1 MPPINIPEQFIHSAR
16 SLFSSGGST
25 VVAVSG
31 GSDSVALL
39 FLLHE
44 FRERLGISRL
54 VVAHVNHGLRGA
66 ESDGDEQLVRQHAET
81 LGLDCFCRLLD
92 GHAPEDPGMEAWA
105 REERY
110 RFFNEIRRNSEANL
124 IATGHT
130 LDDQAETVLMRIIRG
145 AGLNGLR
152 GIAPS
157 REDGV
162 VRPLLQC
169 RKQDLEA
176 WLGDRG
182 IAFRVDRSNADHRF
196 LRNRIRHTVLPKLAA
211 LQPNAAEHIAA
222 LAAEADL
229 QWQAL
234 GKSVAAWIDRSLF
247 APDATSFQLKTDLF
261 SDTVVASEALRQLLS
276 EKGIHPTHNRITEI
290 LTHSTRTGGTFL
302 LPGKWRYR
310 CARGVLCFYKK
321 LPRFRIQAAVPGV
334 LLCPEGGRK
343 ITIEP
348 VRELPDLLDM
358 GRWMVMIDGAS
369 VGSALIYRT
378 ISTEDTFIPFG
389 IQGEVNVLHFLS
401 KQGVP
406 RPLRERTGI
415 LTTMDNKPVWLHG
428 IRLDERF
435 RVTKATK
442 SLIKLQS
449 ESIL

>member
-1 MPPINIPEQFIHSAR
+1 MSRINIPEQFIHFAR
-16 SLFSSGGST
+16 TLFPYGCST

-39 FLLHE
+39 FLLQE

-66 ESDGDEQLVRQHAET
+66 ESDGDEQLVRQHAEK
-81 LGLDCFCRLLD
+81 LGLDCFCRLLT
-92 GHAPEDPGMEAWA
+92 GHTAEAPGMEAWA

-110 RFFNEIRRNSEANL
+110 RFFNEIRRNSGANL

-145 AGLNGLR
+145 VGLNGLR
-152 GIAPS
+152 GIASS

-169 RKQDLEA
+169 RKQDLEP
-176 WLGDRG
+176 WLGERG
-182 IAFRVDRSNADHRF
+182 IAFRVDGSNTDHRF
-196 LRNRIRHTVLPKLAA
+196 LRNRIRNTVLPELTT
-211 LQPNAAEHIAA
+211 LQPDAAEHIAA
-222 LAAEADL
+222 LATEADV
-229 QWQAL
+229 QWKAL
-234 GKSVAAWIDRSLF
+234 RKSVTNWIDRSLF

-276 EKGIHPTHNRITEI
+276 EKGIHPTRNRINEM
-290 LTHSTRTGGTFL
+290 LTHSERTGGTFL
-302 LPGKWRYR
+302 LPGRWRYR

-321 LPRFRIQAAVPGV
+321 LPRFRTEAAVPGV
-334 LLCPEGGRK
+334 FLCPEGGRK

-348 VRELPDLLDM
+348 VSELPDQLDM

-369 VGSALIYRT
+369 VGNSLIYRS
-378 ISTEDTFIPFG
+378 ISSEDAFIPFG
-389 IQGEVNVLHFLS
+389 VQEEVNVLHFLT

-415 LTTMDNKPVWLHG
+415 LTTMDNKPVWIHG